1 MSVVYEFM
9 TKSVSP
15 FGRIPLRQLN
25 DNRRD
30 VYAKQMNG
38 EIEQNG
44 IEYKGGNIR
53 QRDKDSVVKDKGT
66 KRE

>member
-1 MSVVYEFM
+1 
-9 TKSVSP
+9 
-15 FGRIPLRQLN
+15 
-25 DNRRD
+25 
-30 VYAKQMNG
+30 MNG

-44 IEYKGGNIR
+44 IEYKGRIIR